1 MLPRSLNRYRTVDNV
16 TSVLGRS
23 PIELI
28 LLVYDRIADN
38 LSRASAAI
46 DERRDDTLADSVNQA
61 VDLISQGLI
70 ASLDFERGGDIAQNL
85 SSIYEYCL
93 RRLLAARLHKDP
105 SAIQEIAVLLAD
117 LRQAWINMAEPAQLQ
132 PT

>member
-46 DERRDDTLADSVNQA
+46 DEKRDDTLADSVNQA

-93 RRLLAARLHKDP
+93 RSLLAARLHKDP

>member
-93 RRLLAARLHKDP
+93 RSLLAARLHKDP

>member
-38 LSRASAAI
+38 LNRASAAI
-46 DERRDDTLADSVNQA
+46 DEKRDDNLADSVNQA

-93 RRLLAARLHKDP
+93 RSLLAARLHKDP
-105 SAIQEIAVLLAD
+105 SAIKEIAVLLAD
-117 LRQAWINMAEPAQLQ
+117 LRQAWINMGEPAQLQ
-132 PT
+132 QI